1 MKVGIVGAGMVGSAA
16 GFALVQRGVA
26 GEIVFVDID
35 AARARAEAEDIA
47 HAVPFAAPAN
57 VRHGTYADL
66 SGAGVVI
73 LACGVSQKPGET
85 RLALLERNAEVFRA
99 VVGEVMAVCPDAILL
114 VASNPV
120 DIMGQI
126 TQAISGL
133 PPGRV
138 IGSGTILDT
147 ARFRWLLGRHLG
159 ISPKSVHAYVLGEH
173 GDSEVLA
180 WSNARVGSV
189 PLMSFAAQIGAALT
203 GHVREEIDRGVR
215 NAAYTIIAG
224 KGATWY
230 GIGGG
235 LTRIVSAI
243 AGDEQA
249 VLSVSTVEKD
259 VLGVKDVALSLPR
272 LVGRDGVSATLWP
285 ELDGAETDALRASA
299 EILRGRFAEVPL

>member
-16 GFALVQRGVA
+16 GFALIMQGKA
-26 GEIVFVDID
+26 GEVVFVDINE
-35 AARARAEAEDIA
+35 ARARAEAEDIA
-47 HAVPFAAPAN
+47 HAVPFAAPAV
-57 VRHGTYADL
+57 VRHGAYADL
-66 SGAGVVI
+66 EGAGVVI

-99 VVGEVMAVCPDAILL
+99 VVGEVMAVCPEAILL

-133 PPGRV
+133 APGRV

-147 ARFRWLLGRHLG
+147 ARYRWLLGRHLG

-189 PLMSFAAQIGAALT
+189 ALTEFAAQISSALT
-203 GHVREEIDRGVR
+203 RDVRERIDRGVR
-215 NAAYTIIAG
+215 NAAYTIIEG

-235 LTRIVSAI
+235 LARIVGAI

-249 VLSVSTVEKD
+249 VLSVSTVEKE
-259 VLGVKDVALSLPR
+259 VLGVPDVALSLPR
-272 LVGRDGVSATLWP
+272 VVGAEGVTATLWP
-285 ELDGAETDALRASA
+285 TLDTEETEGLRRSA
-299 EILRGRFAEVPL
+299 EILKERFAQIPL